1 MSLVPGGGGGR
12 PLLLHLPQDE
22 GGGGESPG
30 GGGQKG
36 GITLPPQVR
45 HETSEE
51 LIFIS
56 LSSKETVAGLLFS
69 YAMKKDSELKR
80 KLLLTTKKIIYTQ
93 KYCWYFYVYLKF
105 IYLCETMICIL
116 SAASVGNI
124 YKIKICLSFWGTF
137 FEKLYEISDNY
148 FTTLLMSRQY
158 R

>member
-22 GGGGESPG
+22 GGGGESRG
-30 GGGQKG
+30 GGGQER
-36 GITLPPQVR
+36 GITLPSQVR

-93 KYCWYFYVYLKF
+93 KYC
-105 IYLCETMICIL
+105 
-116 SAASVGNI
+116 
-124 YKIKICLSFWGTF
+124 
-137 FEKLYEISDNY
+137 
-148 FTTLLMSRQY
+148 
-158 R
+158 